1 MKSAPLARRQLL
13 CLLAA
18 GALSAAHAAAPVGSS
33 IYALRVP
40 LTDQNGRDFMLADL
54 VGQPVLISMFYTSCD
69 AVCPMIFETL
79 RLTLARLNER
89 ERSHVRVV
97 MVSFDPAR
105 DTVAVL
111 GRTAVGRGAD
121 ARWTL
126 ARTSEADARQVA
138 AVLGLQYRRLA
149 SGEFNHSSE
158 IVLLDERGQI
168 AQRSALLGNV
178 DPKLLQSLRTLAAK
192 PTAEAPG
199 FQRHLSRETAG

>member
-1 MKSAPLARRQLL
+1 MKTGRLARRQVLL
-13 CLLAA
+13 LLAA
-18 GALSAAHAAAPVGSS
+18 GALPSARAAAPIGSS

-40 LTDQNGRDFMLADL
+40 LTDQNGRDFTLADL
-54 VGQPVLISMFYTSCD
+54 SGQPVLISMFYTSCE

-89 ERSHVRVV
+89 ERRHVRVV

-111 GRTAVGRGAD
+111 ARTAVAHGAD

-126 ARTSEADARQVA
+126 ARTSEADARQIA

-158 IVLLDERGQI
+158 IVLLDEQGQI
-168 AQRSALLGNV
+168 AQRSALLGDV
-178 DPKLLQSLRTLAAK
+178 DPKLLLSLRKLAA
-192 PTAEAPG
+192 
-199 FQRHLSRETAG
+199 R

>member
-1 MKSAPLARRQLL
+1 MKTARLARRQVLWM
-13 CLLAA
+13 LAA
-18 GALSAAHAAAPVGSS
+18 GTLPSARAAAPIGSS

-54 VGQPVLISMFYTSCD
+54 GGQPVLISMFYTSCE

-79 RLTLARLNER
+79 RLTLARLSER
-89 ERSHVRVV
+89 ERRQVRVV

-105 DTVAVL
+105 DTVPVL
-111 GRTAVGRGAD
+111 ARTAVARGAD

-126 ARTSEADARQVA
+126 ACTGETDARQLA

-158 IVLLDERGQI
+158 IVLLDAQGQI
-168 AQRSALLGNV
+168 AQRSALLGDV
-178 DPKLLQSLRTLAAK
+178 DPKLLQSLRTLIAK
-192 PTAEAPG
+192 PTAEASG
-199 FQRHLSRETAG
+199 LQRSLSR

>member
-1 MKSAPLARRQLL
+1 MKSAWLTRRHLLWMLAI
-13 CLLAA
+13 AA
-18 GALSAAHAAAPVGSS
+18 VRPARAATPIGSS
-33 IYALRVP
+33 IYALSVP
-40 LTDQNGRDFMLADL
+40 LTDQNGREFRLADL
-54 VGQPVLISMFYTSCD
+54 GGQPVLMSMFYTSCE

-79 RLTLARLNER
+79 RLTLARLSER
-89 ERSHVRVV
+89 ERARVRVV

-111 GRTAVGRGAD
+111 ARTAAARGAG

-158 IVLLDERGQI
+158 IVLLDEQGQI
-168 AQRSALLGNV
+168 AQRSALLGDV
-178 DPKLLQSLRTLAAK
+178 DPKLLQSLRTLAAR
-192 PTAEAPG
+192 PAAEG
-199 FQRHLSRETAG
+199 SGLQRSLSR